1 MTQATVEDVREQ
13 LRRARRETLEGV
25 DLLHNHRQHVASQYT
40 LFENPNAVLEYL
52 DTFIEMFGMIA
63 ADLARLDADL
73 EQRIGAEQA
82 SALRQIA
89 SNAHVEQQRCLQFRD
104 KWINKPLPNES
115 VRALLN
121 QISNDTRDQ
130 LLSFRNLNVAA
141 AHVDALVG
149 AAPEPR
155 DEGRA
160 FDRRSLFTRFLPKK
174 D

>member
-1 MTQATVEDVREQ
+1 MQATVEDVREQ
-13 LRRARRETLEGV
+13 LRRARGETLEGV
-25 DLLHNHRQHVASQYT
+25 DLLHNHRQHVASQFAI
-40 LFENPNAVLEYL
+40 FENPKAVLEYL
-52 DTFIEMFGMIA
+52 DTFIEMFGAIA

-73 EQRIGAEQA
+73 EQRVSAEQA
-82 SALRQIA
+82 ASLRQIA
-89 SNAHVEQQRCLQFRD
+89 SNASVEQQRCLQFRD
-104 KWINKPLPNES
+104 TCINKPLPNES

-141 AHVDALVG
+141 AHIDALFG
-149 AAPEPR
+149 AEPEPHA
-155 DEGRA
+155 EGRA